1 VSAATLHRRI
11 LIVIALALY
20 ALVFAAFFVF
30 ERPGL
35 GIGHMFYVSVV
46 LLALAVGLRGG
57 IAGGLLAGGL
67 YALAIVVTPRLP
79 VRDVLTVATGIR
91 LFTYTTVGGVI
102 GWYADQHREHIERL
116 RELAERDFGT
126 GLLNARAFDEALVR
140 RCTAEEPFTL
150 VLADMDD
157 LKRINDAH
165 GHTEGNRAI
174 RRVGQALAANAP
186 SGADVA
192 RVGGDE
198 FALLVHGTVAA
209 AHRLCA
215 ELERTLSRS
224 GLDVSF
230 GWASRPD
237 DGESSLELFRK
248 ADDRLYAA
256 KLVSRNRR
264 TVVSLA
270 AGAGDH

>member
-1 VSAATLHRRI
+1 VPIA
-11 LIVIALALY
+11 IALALY
-20 ALVFAAFFVF
+20 AGVFAMFFVF

-35 GIGHMFYVSVV
+35 GIGHMFYVPVV
-46 LLALAVGLRGG
+46 LLALALGLRGG

-79 VRDVLTVATGIR
+79 VRDVVTVATAIR
-91 LFTYTTVGGVI
+91 LVTYTTVGSVI
-102 GWYADQHREHIERL
+102 GWYADQHRDHIEQL
-116 RELAERDFGT
+116 RELAERDFLT
-126 GLLNARAFDEALVR
+126 GLLNARAFDEALAR
-140 RCTAEEPFTL
+140 KCAAREPFAL

-157 LKRINDAH
+157 LKQINDAH
-165 GHTEGNRAI
+165 GHTEGNREI
-174 RRVGQALAANAP
+174 RRVGEALASHTPA
-186 SGADVA
+186 GTQVA

-198 FALLVHGTVAA
+198 FALLIPG
-209 AHRLCA
+209 RLEHATDLCT
-215 ELERTLSRS
+215 ELGRALSRS

-230 GWASRPD
+230 GWAGLPD
-237 DGESSLELFRK
+237 DGETALELFRK

-270 AGAGDH
+270 SGAAN

>member
-1 VSAATLHRRI
+1 VP
-11 LIVIALALY
+11 IVIAFALY
-20 ALVFAAFFVF
+20 AGVFGMFFVF

-35 GIGHMFYVSVV
+35 GIGHMFYVPVV
-46 LLALAVGLRGG
+46 LLGLALGLRGG

-67 YALAIVVTPRLP
+67 YALAIVITPRLP
-79 VRDVLTVATGIR
+79 VRDVVTVATAIR
-91 LFTYTTVGGVI
+91 LVTYTTVGGVI
-102 GWYADQHREHIERL
+102 GWYADQHRVDLDRL
-116 RELAERDFGT
+116 RELAERDFLT
-126 GLLNARAFDEALVR
+126 GLLNARAFDEALAR
-140 RCTAEEPFTL
+140 RCAAGEPFAL

-174 RRVGQALAANAP
+174 RRVGETLVAHVPAETE
-186 SGADVA
+186 VA

-198 FALLVHGTVAA
+198 FALLLAGRVEAAGT
-209 AHRLCA
+209 LCS
-215 ELERTLSRS
+215 ELERTLSRT

-230 GWASRPD
+230 GWAGLPD
-237 DGESSLELFRK
+237 DGETSLELFRK

-264 TVVSLA
+264 TVVTLA
-270 AGAGDH
+270 SGAAN